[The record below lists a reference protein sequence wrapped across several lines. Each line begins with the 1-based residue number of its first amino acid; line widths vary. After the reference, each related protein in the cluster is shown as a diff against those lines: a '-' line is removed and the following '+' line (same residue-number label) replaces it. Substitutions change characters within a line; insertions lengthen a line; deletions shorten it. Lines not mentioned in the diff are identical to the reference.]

1 MGRHCM
7 EHCFLT
13 EVHVVQL
20 CFKWSLIQGASG
32 TMSPSW
38 QYWVAKCCCLL
49 LAFSRSAIWL
59 LDTLSVTEALKLYC
73 CIRKL
78 LFWLDIVWNHC
89 LNLSCLFG
97 SFFSNLLL
105 KAELS
110 AYFLCCHHISFFAGA
125 AELFFGRT
133 RTIEGNPTDT
143 APLYRNPDLL
153 ITDQVFHAKDTS
165 DYSIPSWRY
174 SCWWEMSWHQLFIP
188 CSAADLT

>member
-1 MGRHCM
+1 MISYSG
-7 EHCFLT
+7 
-13 EVHVVQL
+13 
-20 CFKWSLIQGASG
+20 SLWNDESLMAVLSCQMLLPA
-32 TMSPSW
+32 P
-38 QYWVAKCCCLL
+38 CLFQICYM
-49 LAFSRSAIWL
+49 AFGYFVCDRSSE
-59 LDTLSVTEALKLYC
+59 TVYC

-89 LNLSCLFG
+89 IILSCLFG

-110 AYFLCCHHISFFAGA
+110 AYFLCCHRISFFAGA
-125 AELFFGRT
+125 AELFGRT

-153 ITDQVFHAKDTS
+153 ITDQVFHAKGTS

-188 CSAADLT
+188 WSAADLT